1 MNEIRKKLEKKKE
14 EKRTGEEE
22 KKKKQTKTFF
32 RIEAQ
37 IPAVYACVCV
47 CGGNQ
52 RKPCSTTI

>member
-22 KKKKQTKTFF
+22 KKKQTKTFF